1 MPTCHS
7 KQKPA
12 YMILLHFI
20 NVKIPKHCLMVYVK
34 NRSDAGIKKIITYA
48 FHISDYSYK
57 YRCVLCGSSQT

>member
-1 MPTCHS
+1 
-7 KQKPA
+7 
-12 YMILLHFI
+12 MILLHFI